1 VNRDVWALNQHN
13 IVQALQAIW
22 NKVYKGSNQD
32 GRKKIRHVVEVG
44 RAVHKVVCRFM
55 MLSITASESA
65 NYSQAIQ
72 QLTEWKNSIGSNGL
86 AIVGDFLYSMNL
98 GTTEAY
104 QELANH
110 LLDNERYAYYKTKNT
125 TQNGKV
131 TVSKTSLST
140 HALLNC
146 NQSM

>member
-1 VNRDVWALNQHN
+1 L
-13 IVQALQAIW
+13 
-22 NKVYKGSNQD
+22 
-32 GRKKIRHVVEVG
+32 
-44 RAVHKVVCRFM
+44 
-55 MLSITASESA
+55 
-65 NYSQAIQ
+65 
-72 QLTEWKNSIGSNGL
+72 IGSNGL
-86 AIVGDFLYSMNL
+86 AIVGDFLDSMNL

-110 LLDNERYAYYKTKNT
+110 LLDNEWYAYYETKNT

-140 HALLNC
+140 HMLLNC